1 MQETNRGLLSQLAEL
16 RRDNELNEVKH
27 QAEQKAVQRRM
38 DEHTSFYYEQF
49 NKLHLHVSCLGC
61 DLIKNETMK
70 LLCGHNICRSCLNKY
85 SSSEHPKSSVR
96 CEVCQIETK
105 VVLLTIS
112 IPNRAICQ
120 ILIDTQIVLGRK
132 FYSGAIRHEQS
143 QNAREEVK

>member
-1 MQETNRGLLSQLAEL
+1 
-16 RRDNELNEVKH
+16 
-27 QAEQKAVQRRM
+27 
-38 DEHTSFYYEQF
+38 
-49 NKLHLHVSCLGC
+49 
-61 DLIKNETMK
+61 MK

-120 ILIDTQIVLGRK
+120 ILIDVQIVLGRK
-132 FYSGAIRHEQS
+132 FYSGAIRYENS
-143 QNAREEVK
+143 QNAREELKAEKDRIEKDEVKMVDYASRDPMKNNMVQV